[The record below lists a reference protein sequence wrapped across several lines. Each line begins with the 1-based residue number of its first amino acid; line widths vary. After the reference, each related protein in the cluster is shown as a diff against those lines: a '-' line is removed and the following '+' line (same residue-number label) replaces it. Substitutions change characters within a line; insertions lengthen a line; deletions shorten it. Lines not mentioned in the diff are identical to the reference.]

1 MGLDKTKLTAV
12 PSSSAL
18 SQHVNERHF
27 LIEKKKK
34 KKQIHTKRLESE
46 IISF

>member
-1 MGLDKTKLTAV
+1 MGLDKIELTAV

-18 SQHVNERHF
+18 SQHVNERRF

-34 KKQIHTKRLESE
+34 QIRTKRLESE